1 MLRKIQKKYCD
12 IDNVVIYKCVNF
24 QNKIYCILGS
34 TKITNFD
41 FIIGE
46 EYTKI
51 YILSFCD
58 LFLFLVGEKYNI
70 FQSRSLYTNRL
81 LD

>member
-1 MLRKIQKKYCD
+1 MKY
-12 IDNVVIYKCVNF
+12 VIFWAQGKQQIFILSLVN
-24 QNKIYCILGS
+24 
-34 TKITNFD
+34 TN
-41 FIIGE
+41 E
-46 EYTKI
+46 QYTKI